1 MIEPIATPKV
11 GDGLRASWGASVASA
26 INQLANGL
34 ETRAKPLENQRN
46 RRGGAAAS
54 PLAPWQFSPDSGW
67 SNGIVQVGLEFHS
80 TDQKSGVSASEI
92 LNCNVTADGTHY
104 LKILAGNN
112 QVSVVVDPPVDD
124 IDNGLVNDTVYL
136 KLADIQDGA
145 VVTHYLPMNPVIPI
159 RL

>member
-1 MIEPIATPKV
+1 MIERISSPKV

-26 INQLANGL
+26 INRLAEPAL
-34 ETRAKPLENQRN
+34 KEEMLPNQRN